1 SAEAGGSKAQWNAH
15 LVYYLARE
23 PGVTGLVWFHYNK
36 ETDWRIN
43 SSATSADALR
53 QALGARP
60 CPV

>member
-1 SAEAGGSKAQWNAH
+1 
-15 LVYYLARE
+15 
-23 PGVTGLVWFHYNK
+23 VTGLVWFHYNK